1 MRVKCANCKVF
12 VPRERAVEVLNY
24 STGRLTWVCQNR
36 EAWHGC
42 FTEYTG
48 QCDPMCECGV

>member
-12 VPRERAVEVLNY
+12 VPRERAVDVESY
-24 STGRLTWVCQNR
+24 ATGKMVWVCENR
-36 EAWHGC
+36 EPWHGC

-48 QCDPMCECGV
+48 QCDPDCKCF